1 MYIRTSGFTIILWYL
16 PPAGWEREYR
26 GRSNLKQERVG
37 ALLDTWLET
46 ANDDDMVEAQALVIC
61 MGLRYVAPQNKDE

>member
-26 GRSNLKQERVG
+26 GRSILKQERVG
-37 ALLDTWLET
+37 GLLDTWLET
-46 ANDDDMVEAQALVIC
+46 ANDVVEAQVLVIC
-61 MGLRYVAPQNKDE
+61 MGTKTRSSTKER